1 MCIVSLMRVLL
12 VFLLSFTLLHAEK
25 QFPLPREITFQGSD
39 RFEEIN
45 RRAVTEKWRKLPIG
59 DRITQIGLALEG
71 IPYKGFTLEIHD
83 HIESPSINLRGLDCW
98 TFFETCLGWARML
111 ENKKPPYAPEDLLRE
126 IEHTRYWKGQCH
138 GNYLDRIHYL
148 VDWFH
153 DNEKRGTITDL
164 TRKFPHEK
172 MPPQAGEMSRLWKHY
187 RYLKHNPELRP
198 GMAKHEARL
207 NATDIYMIPKSK
219 VAAIEPKLRNGDIIG
234 IARNDKGSFCSHVG
248 IIVIDQKGVRRF
260 MHASTTYKKVV
271 LDRSISEYLAQFKKH
286 AGILVARPR

>member
-1 MCIVSLMRVLL
+1 MRYLL
-12 VFLLSFTLLHAEK
+12 LFLLSLAPLSAE
-25 QFPLPREITFQGSD
+25 FPLPRKVTFQGSE
-39 RFEEIN
+39 RFDAIN
-45 RRAVTEKWRKLPIG
+45 RQAVAENWGKLQIG
-59 DRITQIGLALEG
+59 DRMTRIGLALEG

-83 HIESPSINLRGLDCW
+83 HIESPSVNLQGLDCW
-98 TFFETCLGWARML
+98 TFFETCLAWARML
-111 ENKKPPYAPEDLLRE
+111 ENKKAPYTPEDLLRE
-126 IEHTRYWKGQCH
+126 IEYTRYWSGKCQ

-153 DNEKRGTITDL
+153 DNEKRGTIKDL
-164 TRKFPHEK
+164 TRKFPHSK

-187 RYLKHNPELRP
+187 RYLKHNPELRA

-207 NATDIYMIPKSK
+207 NATDIYMIPKDK
-219 VAAIEPKLRNGDIIG
+219 VAGIEPKLRNGDIIG

-271 LDRSISEYLAQFKKH
+271 LDRSVSEYLQQFKKH
-286 AGILVARPR
+286 AGIMVARPQ